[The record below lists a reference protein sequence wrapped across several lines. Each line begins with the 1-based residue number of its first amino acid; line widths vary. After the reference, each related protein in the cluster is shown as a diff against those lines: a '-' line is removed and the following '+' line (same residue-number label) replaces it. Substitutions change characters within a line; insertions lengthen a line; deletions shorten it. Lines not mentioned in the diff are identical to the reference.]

1 MAAEQAAG
9 WVKILADDYA
19 ATVSTRALLAQADS
33 HLAQVIEPITQA
45 GCAGAAA
52 RGIGCCLDVL
62 TMLLLKHKSI
72 LGQRVLPMS
81 FAFLWPLA

>member
-33 HLAQVIEPITQA
+33 HLAQVIEPNPGRVRWCSST
-45 GCAGAAA
+45 
-52 RGIGCCLDVL
+52 REW
-62 TMLLLKHKSI
+62 
-72 LGQRVLPMS
+72 VLP
-81 FAFLWPLA
+81 